1 MSGIFGVMTTALR
14 NVFTVRPAFTTMILA
29 VIVYAALYPQPYL
42 NEALRNVPIIVVD
55 HDGTASSR
63 DLIRRID
70 ATPDVAVAMTQPDMV
85 SAERAVHAREVSGIL
100 VIPQYF
106 ERDVLHGRASPIALY
121 ADASYFLIYQR
132 VSGAVNGVARTMG
145 AEVEAARLIGAGV
158 DTGLAAAASDP
169 MPLTAIALF
178 NPQGGYATYVLP
190 AALILILQQTLLIGV
205 GLIETSTNSPAQ
217 KQQEPQ
223 AGAIQ
228 TLLGKWLA
236 YLIIETPAFVLYL
249 IILPYLCGI
258 PRLGPFIWVLVLAVP
273 FILAVSGLAM
283 AVAAAMRDPLAVQL
297 ALAACGLPFF
307 LLAGFAWPNE
317 AIPEGVK
324 MFAIF
329 IPSTSAIDGIV
340 RVSQMGAMLSDVRSQ
355 VLTLWGLALLYGA
368 IAVAINARRAAGY
381 RAALA
386 RSATVAD

>member
-158 DTGLAAAASDP
+158 DHLSGDAGGAADAAHRDR
-169 MPLTAIALF
+169 
-178 NPQGGYATYVLP
+178 
-190 AALILILQQTLLIGV
+190 LIQ
-205 GLIETSTNSPAQ
+205 S
-217 KQQEPQ
+217 
-223 AGAIQ
+223 
-228 TLLGKWLA
+228 
-236 YLIIETPAFVLYL
+236 
-249 IILPYLCGI
+249 
-258 PRLGPFIWVLVLAVP
+258 
-273 FILAVSGLAM
+273 
-283 AVAAAMRDPLAVQL
+283 
-297 ALAACGLPFF
+297 
-307 LLAGFAWPNE
+307 
-317 AIPEGVK
+317 
-324 MFAIF
+324 
-329 IPSTSAIDGIV
+329 
-340 RVSQMGAMLSDVRSQ
+340 
-355 VLTLWGLALLYGA
+355 
-368 IAVAINARRAAGY
+368 ARRVRDLCAAGSIDPHS
-381 RAALA
+381 AADA
-386 RSATVAD
+386 ADWRRLD

>member
-223 AGAIQ
+223 AGAI
-228 TLLGKWLA
+228 
-236 YLIIETPAFVLYL
+236 
-249 IILPYLCGI
+249 
-258 PRLGPFIWVLVLAVP
+258 
-273 FILAVSGLAM
+273 
-283 AVAAAMRDPLAVQL
+283 
-297 ALAACGLPFF
+297 
-307 LLAGFAWPNE
+307 
-317 AIPEGVK
+317 
-324 MFAIF
+324 
-329 IPSTSAIDGIV
+329 
-340 RVSQMGAMLSDVRSQ
+340 
-355 VLTLWGLALLYGA
+355 
-368 IAVAINARRAAGY
+368 
-381 RAALA
+381 
-386 RSATVAD
+386 